1 MGHGSWDVAFYLS
14 IYFIAVWSCPRE
26 PMETIEGSQKETDL
40 LNSVCLKGAL
50 KVLQKGNSNNV
61 KQ

>member
-1 MGHGSWDVAFYLS
+1 
-14 IYFIAVWSCPRE
+14 
-26 PMETIEGSQKETDL
+26 METIESSQKETDL